1 MKKVIKK
8 EIELHNV
15 NEVVPFIDIKTGKE
29 NKFNLILYLTMLL
42 LILPTLTG
50 LLLFWFEI

>member
-15 NEVVPFIDIKTGKE
+15 NEVVPLIDIKTGKE